1 MQNLG
6 TEDLV
11 VDLYQD
17 SRNVTALCNT
27 PFFLMLN
34 AKIKCKRCKIDTK
47 LLATF
52 DEIEGLEKIPAD
64 QTKEYQFLSRVNT
77 I

>member
-1 MQNLG
+1 
-6 TEDLV
+6 
-11 VDLYQD
+11 
-17 SRNVTALCNT
+17 
-27 PFFLMLN
+27 MLN

-64 QTKEYQFLSRVNT
+64 QTKEYLFLSRVNT
-77 I
+77 IQDFLTDVIHAQNNILDFRNDIEGKMEV